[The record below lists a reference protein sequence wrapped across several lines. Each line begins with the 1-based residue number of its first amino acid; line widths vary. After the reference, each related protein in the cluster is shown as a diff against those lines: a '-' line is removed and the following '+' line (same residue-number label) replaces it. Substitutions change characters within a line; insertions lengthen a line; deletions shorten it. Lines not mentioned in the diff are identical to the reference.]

1 MGPSGSSPARLTK
14 EVPQVSIGCT
24 PTTGV
29 NPNPN
34 LSKDGRP
41 AAGVEFVKRLEA
53 ERQRR
58 LLPQK
63 REPKAKAAPDERQ
76 MSLLAGSFGVS

>member
-1 MGPSGSSPARLTK
+1 
-14 EVPQVSIGCT
+14 
-24 PTTGV
+24 
-29 NPNPN
+29 
-34 LSKDGRP
+34 
-41 AAGVEFVKRLEA
+41 VEFVKRLEA